1 MGATG
6 NEAADV
12 SAPVVVRLV
21 RSEERARWRQLMN
34 THHYLGFRPIVGE
47 SLWYVATR
55 GEQWAALLAW
65 GAAALK
71 CGPRDAWIGWTPAL
85 KFRRLHL
92 IANNVRFLILP
103 GLQPSHL
110 ASQILARNVKRLS
123 ADWERYYG
131 HPLLLV
137 ETFVDATRFRGT
149 CYRAAGWQA
158 LGLTRGFAKRGRG
171 YVAHGQPKL
180 VFVRALHP
188 QARHYLHS
196 PLWASLPC
204 SRKENRS
211 MIDVNRLPLEGEGG
225 LIEML
230 RTVVDPRK
238 PRGVRHPVVTV
249 VAIAVCA
256 ALSGARG
263 FNAIAEWA
271 KDLPRDT
278 LRRLGSKRW
287 TPPSEPTLRRVLQR
301 LDAEALDAK
310 IWPWLLEHCPGES
323 RAVSVDGKTLR
334 RAHDAGQKPPH
345 LLSAVLHQEGLVIA
359 QREVGEKTNEIP
371 EVPRLLAPLPLEG
384 AVVTL
389 DTMHTQ
395 VATAR
400 YLVEEKKADYL
411 FTVKDN
417 QPTLKQDITDLH
429 LEALPPLSTKPSIKL
444 TGVWRCGT
452 SGPARS

>member
-1 MGATG
+1 MGVTR

-12 SAPVVVRLV
+12 SGPVVVRLV
-21 RSEERARWRQLMN
+21 RSEERARWRHLVN
-34 THHYLGFRPIVGE
+34 AHHYLGFHPIVGE
-47 SLWYVATR
+47 SLWYVATC

-103 GLQPSHL
+103 GLHPAHL
-110 ASQILARNVKRLS
+110 ASQVLARNVKRLS

-149 CYRAAGWQA
+149 CYRAAGWQV

-171 YVAHGQPKL
+171 YVAHGQPKQ

-196 PLWASLPC
+196 PLLASLPC

-211 MIDVNRLPLEGEGG
+211 MIDVNRLPLDGEGG

-278 LRRLGSKRW
+278 LQRLGSKRW
-287 TPPSEPTLRRVLQR
+287 TPPSEPTLRRVLQH
-301 LDAEALDAK
+301 LDADALDAK
-310 IWPWLLEHCPGES
+310 IGPWRLEHCPGES
-323 RAVSVDGKTLR
+323 SAVSVDGKTLR

-359 QREVGEKTNEIP
+359 QRE
-371 EVPRLLAPLPLEG
+371 
-384 AVVTL
+384 
-389 DTMHTQ
+389 
-395 VATAR
+395 
-400 YLVEEKKADYL
+400 
-411 FTVKDN
+411 
-417 QPTLKQDITDLH
+417 
-429 LEALPPLSTKPSIKL
+429 
-444 TGVWRCGT
+444 
-452 SGPARS
+452 